1 MHAAL
6 KIWIFLAVTC
16 LGRSHHQEGHD
27 QDTVSHSSI
36 ESLVTAANNNFTFHL
51 YRKLAARADSAGKN
65 VFFSPASVSLALA
78 ALSTGTRGETQRQLF
93 SGLGF
98 NSHTQA
104 AVDQAF
110 QRLLA
115 QKSAEVS
122 QGTAVFVDNKFKA
135 RPEFLEGLNQY
146 YSAHGFNVS
155 FTKTKESEDFINEY
169 VANKTNGKIDKL
181 VENLDPRT
189 VMYLISYIY
198 FKGKWETPFDPELTR
213 VDKFNVAENKKVDV
227 QMMYREQRFN
237 VYRDLEINASVLHLP
252 FNSSHAMLLMLPD
265 DMNTLED
272 AISPERV
279 TKWLKW
285 MKARTYEVYIPKF
298 SIKTSY
304 SLKEVLEEMGMTD
317 MFGDRANLTGIS
329 EAILAVS
336 EVVHQATLDV
346 DEAGATA
353 AAATGVGIMLMS
365 LRHTPVL
372 KFNRPFMTIITER
385 ATNNILFLGKII
397 DPTI

>member
-16 LGRSHHQEGHD
+16 LGRSHHHEGHD
-27 QDTVSHSSI
+27 QDTLSQSSI
-36 ESLVTAANNNFTFHL
+36 ESLVGANNNFTFHL
-51 YRKLAARADSAGKN
+51 YRKLAAHADSAGKN

-104 AVDQAF
+104 GVDQAF

-115 QKSAEVS
+115 HKSEEVS

-135 RPEFLEGLNQY
+135 HPEFLEGLNQY

-213 VDKFNVAENKKVDV
+213 VAKFNVAENKKVDV
-227 QMMYREQRFN
+227 QMMYKEQRFN

-252 FNSSHAMLLMLPD
+252 FNSSHAMLLMLPE
-265 DMNTLED
+265 DMNTLEN
-272 AISPERV
+272 AICPERV

-285 MKARTYEVYIPKF
+285 MKTGTYEVYIPKF

-304 SLKEVLEEMGMTD
+304 SLKEVLEGMGMTD
-317 MFGDRANLTGIS
+317 MFGDRANLTGIA
-329 EAILAVS
+329 EGKLAVS

-372 KFNRPFMTIITER
+372 EFNRPFMAIITER
-385 ATNNILFLGKII
+385 STNNILFLGKII